1 MQGPM
6 QKLLSAF
13 ERVLYWAVLVL
24 LLFIPLYMKFP
35 LVSVG
40 GTFVSIR
47 FEDLLIGATYLIW
60 AAYLILSGK
69 IKSLL
74 NDKLIQ
80 AIIIFF
86 VIGAV
91 SLFSAGFIT
100 KTVTLQLG
108 FLHLLR
114 RVEVIM
120 LLPLAASIIKS
131 KRQAYLYLGALTI
144 VLFVVNFYALGQRY
158 LSFPAISTTNSEL
171 SKGIVYFIKPFDRV
185 ISTFGGHYDL
195 AVFLVM
201 GLSIIASVIFYFFK
215 TNLIFSVWLGI
226 LATVSSVILVMTAAR
241 LSFFAGI
248 FGICSGLILAGKK
261 KFILLI
267 LLLAGLALIYP
278 SQLRSRIIST
288 FTVNIQKS
296 WTGFFS
302 NKDAD
307 SGRSRLNIPTL
318 PLTWDQRSVENKAS
332 TSAETAEPVSPDIVP
347 GEPTDSTDLGVYR
360 SFDIRVRV
368 EWPRAIRAFIKNPLL
383 GTGYSSIGL
392 ATDND
397 FLRSLGEVGILG
409 TLAFLLVLIEVGK
422 RLIAIYGSSEG
433 LIKYISAGVLSMA
446 LAFIV
451 NGLFIDVF
459 EASKTASLFWLI
471 LGITLALGKIGIE
484 GEKTK

>member
-1 MQGPM
+1 
-6 QKLLSAF
+6 
-13 ERVLYWAVLVL
+13 
-24 LLFIPLYMKFP
+24 MKFP

-47 FEDLLIGATYLIW
+47 FEDILIGIAYLIW
-60 AAYLILSGK
+60 AIYLIISGRLK
-69 IKSLL
+69 NLL

-80 AIIIFF
+80 AIVIFF
-86 VIGAV
+86 AIGAV
-91 SLFSAGFIT
+91 SLFSAAYIT

-108 FLHLLR
+108 LLHFLR

-131 KRQAYLYLGALTI
+131 RRQAYLYLGALII
-144 VLFVVNFYALGQRY
+144 VLFIVNFYAVGQKYLG
-158 LSFPAISTTNSEL
+158 FPAISTTTSEL
-171 SKGIVYFIKPFDRV
+171 SKGVVYFIKPYDRV

-201 GLSIIASVIFYFFK
+201 GLSMIASVIFYFFK
-215 TNLIFSVWLGI
+215 TNILFSVWLGI
-226 LATVSSVILVMTAAR
+226 LALSSSLILVMTAAR

-248 FGICSGLILAGKK
+248 LGICSGLILAGKK
-261 KFILLI
+261 KFILVI
-267 LLLAGLALIYP
+267 LLLAGLALLYP
-278 SQLRSRIIST
+278 SQLRTRIVST
-288 FTVNIQKS
+288 FTVNIQRS
-296 WTGFFS
+296 WSGFFS
-302 NKDAD
+302 KKDAD

-318 PLTWDQRSVENKAS
+318 PLTWDQQSVENKAS
-332 TSAETAEPVSPDIVP
+332 TSAETTGAVAPDIVP

-368 EWPRAIRAFIKNPLL
+368 EWPRAIKAFIKNPLL

-409 TLAFLLVLIEVGK
+409 TLAFLFVLIEVGK
-422 RLIAIYGSSEG
+422 RLIAIYRNNEG
-433 LIKYISAGVLSMA
+433 LTKFVAAGVLSMA

-471 LGITLALGKIGIE
+471 LGITLALGKIWSE
-484 GEKTK
+484 AVKTK